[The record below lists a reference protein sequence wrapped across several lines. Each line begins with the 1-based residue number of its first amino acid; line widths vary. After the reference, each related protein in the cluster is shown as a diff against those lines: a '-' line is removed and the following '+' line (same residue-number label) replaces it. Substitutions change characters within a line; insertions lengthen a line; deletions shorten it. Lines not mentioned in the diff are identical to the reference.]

1 MSALRA
7 VEPHRLIEHGEQT
20 GVIPRV
26 LRIIHG
32 LQQIGFGLGRAFVP
46 LEDRVQPLEEC
57 LGVKRGG
64 GGTRDQVVRIGRFV

>member
-1 MSALRA
+1 MPALRA
-7 VEPHRLIEHGEQT
+7 VEPHRLVEHGEQT

-46 LEDRVQPLEEC
+46 LEDRVQPLEEG

-64 GGTRDQVVRIGRFV
+64 GGAGIHIVRIGRFV